1 MSWFSN
7 YGSCT
12 DIFAPGDEIVSAGSA
27 SDTAMATMSGTSMAC
42 PHVSGAAAL
51 YLSMQPSARPR
62 DVRKA
67 LYDTAYQ
74 KAVQAVKPSTVPR
87 LLSVNFRPLL
97 VDVAPRSFLSML
109 EGATARI
116 KVLLLKAPGADV
128 VFTASAADAS
138 VASFSPPRLTFPARR
153 TPAAQYITIQLAY
166 SPKYLD
172 RATLL
177 AFTFTSKDS
186 AFGASLEGYAVAL
199 DK

>member
-1 MSWFSN
+1 
-7 YGSCT
+7 
-12 DIFAPGDEIVSAGSA
+12 
-27 SDTAMATMSGTSMAC
+27 MATMSGTSMAC

-116 KVLLLKAPGADV
+116 KVLLLKAPGAMWCLLPQLLMPVGKCTHQGAAHV
-128 VFTASAADAS
+128 VFTATADDSS